1 MMHDSWDMEY
11 NRQIFLSLWTIFCP
25 FTPTEVYH
33 KWQSYDIRF
42 LRYQLQQTGFFCVLG
57 PFFALLPLTA
67 KKWKYKKKIE
77 NMKKMP
83 GDIIISSSVPK
94 IMIIG
99 SWDMACDG
107 CNCYCSFWAIFYPP
121 DSPKSEHFKKMKKTP
136 GDIII
141 LQNCTKNFDYR
152 LYCSW
157 DMACDTCNFYFSF
170 WAFFSP
176 FIPITTLKIK
186 IS

>member
-67 KKWKYKKKIE
+67 KKWKYKKELKTW
-77 NMKKMP
+77 KKCLE
-83 GDIIISSSVPK
+83 ISSFHQVYQKSWSYALEIWHVMDVIVIVHFGPFFTPLTARKVNISKKWKKHLEISSFYRTVPK
-94 IMIIG
+94 ILIIG
-99 SWDMACDG
+99 YTVPEIWHVTRIIS
-107 CNCYCSFWAIFYPP
+107 IFHFELFFPLL
-121 DSPKSEHFKKMKKTP
+121 SP
-136 GDIII
+136 
-141 LQNCTKNFDYR
+141 
-152 LYCSW
+152 
-157 DMACDTCNFYFSF
+157 
-170 WAFFSP
+170 
-176 FIPITTLKIK
+176 
-186 IS
+186 

>member
-67 KKWKYKKKIE
+67 KKWKYKKKLKTW
-77 NMKKMP
+77 KKCLEIFTP
-83 GDIIISSSVPK
+83 LTARKVNISKKWKKHLEISSFYRTVPK
-94 IMIIG
+94 ILIIG
-99 SWDMACDG
+99 YTVPEIWHVTRVIS
-107 CNCYCSFWAIFYPP
+107 IFHFELFFPLL
-121 DSPKSEHFKKMKKTP
+121 SP
-136 GDIII
+136 
-141 LQNCTKNFDYR
+141 
-152 LYCSW
+152 
-157 DMACDTCNFYFSF
+157 
-170 WAFFSP
+170 
-176 FIPITTLKIK
+176 
-186 IS
+186 